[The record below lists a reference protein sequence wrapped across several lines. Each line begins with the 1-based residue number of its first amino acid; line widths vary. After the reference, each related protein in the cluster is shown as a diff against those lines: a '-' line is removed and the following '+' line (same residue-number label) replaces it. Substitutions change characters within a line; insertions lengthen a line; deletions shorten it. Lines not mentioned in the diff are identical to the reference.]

1 MYILCYST
9 NWHSKL
15 LLVINAPL
23 KQNQLKCFVLNFVVH
38 RVHFTEL
45 QKHCGISSGGK
56 VRAQIL
62 WPHHT
67 TWWGFP
73 YLSLFSFRTTNEC
86 ECEYWVKVVIE
97 PILSKCCLFQPFQP
111 PIKVQNSRAAY
122 TLPVSPTEW
131 GRQSTEKIP
140 RLSSSVFEMR
150 CDQCARRVQFGMNTW
165 GKSSHTVSWYALRDQ
180 KPLLAL
186 FHISNR
192 KSFHKVGSIHNI
204 PSVSVT
210 SAKAKFSWLA

>member
-1 MYILCYST
+1 MFCIKFC
-9 NWHSKL
+9 
-15 LLVINAPL
+15 
-23 KQNQLKCFVLNFVVH
+23 
-38 RVHFTEL
+38 
-45 QKHCGISSGGK
+45 SSQGSFHWIVKTLWYLFGGK

-73 YLSLFSFRTTNEC
+73 YLSLFSFHTTNEC

-97 PILSKCCLFQPFQP
+97 PILSKYCLFQPFQP
-111 PIKVQNSRAAY
+111 PIKLQNSRTAY

-140 RLSSSVFEMR
+140 HLSSSVFEMR

-165 GKSSHTVSWYALRDQ
+165 GKSGHTVSWYALRDQ